1 MNKADR
7 RTIDAIV
14 NGEEEKITCG
24 NYVIRVN
31 GEHVH
36 VASAVNMFEKSFSN
50 RISAAVWMARV
61 IKASA

>member
-7 RTIDAIV
+7 KTIDSII
-14 NGEEEKITCG
+14 NGDEKITCG
-24 NYVIRVN
+24 NYVIRID

-36 VASAVNMFEKSFSN
+36 VASTVNMFEQSFSS
-50 RISAAVWMARV
+50 RMLAAVWMARV